1 MGSKPSRV
9 PIGQNNNEST
19 VSSSAVNFE
28 NIADRSP
35 GMIDV
40 YHYPSGKY
48 VYVNKAVEHLVGYTP
63 AEMLEGGL
71 KFYTSKIHPDDVEG
85 SVVRYEIAC
94 KSVAIPKKGVDDSKP
109 FISVE
114 YRIRHKHDGRWV
126 WLHTDARVFSRM
138 PDGSLECIVNT
149 CVDITEQKRIQEKLQ
164 QLARQ
169 LQASEFELRAEH
181 DQLIALNVAKDEF
194 VSIASHQLRMP
205 ATGVKQYIGL
215 LLQGYAGELTDT
227 QHQILQTAYDSN
239 ERQLDIIT
247 DLLNT
252 SRLDAGKVQP
262 HKTSVNIISL
272 VHQVIAELHEKSQA
286 RQQHVLFRHEDKAV
300 KVNVD
305 ERLMLMVIENL
316 LDNAIKY
323 SPEGGD
329 IELNLQTNGKTMS
342 LYVKDQGIGI
352 SKPDQ
357 KKLFRKFS
365 RIENSSTENITG
377 TGLGLY
383 WAKKIVD
390 LHKGDIRLE
399 TSSKKGSTFSIELPL
414 TTAKSRR

>member
-9 PIGQNNNEST
+9 PIGQNNDD
-19 VSSSAVNFE
+19 AAIRDPGVNFE

-63 AEMLEGGL
+63 KEMLEGGL
-71 KFYTSKIHPDDVEG
+71 RFFIAKIHPDDIEG

-94 KSVAIPKKGVDDSKP
+94 KSVEMPKKGVDDSKP
-109 FISVE
+109 FVSVE
-114 YRIRHKHDGRWV
+114 YRIRHKDDSRWV

-138 PDGSLECIVNT
+138 PNGSLECVVNT
-149 CVDITEQKRIQEKLQ
+149 CVDITEQKHIQEKLQ
-164 QLARQ
+164 QYARQ
-169 LQASEFELRAEH
+169 LQASELDLRSEH

-215 LLQGYAGELTDT
+215 LLQGYAGELSDT
-227 QHQILQTAYDSN
+227 QQQILKTAYDSN
-239 ERQLDIIT
+239 ERQLDIIS

-252 SRLDAGKVQP
+252 ARLDAGKVRP
-262 HKTSVNIISL
+262 HKTSVNIVSL
-272 VHQVIAELHEKSQA
+272 VQQVIAELREKSQA
-286 RQQHVLFRHEDKAV
+286 RKQYVVFSHGDKPV
-300 KVNVD
+300 FVFVD
-305 ERLMLMVIENL
+305 ERLILMVIENL

-323 SPEGGD
+323 SPEGGK
-329 IELNLQTNGKTMS
+329 IELELQVHDRTVS
-342 LYVKDQGIGI
+342 LLVKDQGIGI

-357 KKLFRKFS
+357 KKLFHKFS
-365 RIENSSTENITG
+365 RIENPYTENISG
-377 TGLGLY
+377 SGLGLY

-390 LHKGDIRLE
+390 LHKGTIRLD
-399 TSSKKGSTFSIELPL
+399 TSSKKGSVFSVELPL
-414 TTAKSRR
+414 ASIKSQR